1 MSRSL
6 ISSFKNNYFRTL
18 LISSAM
24 ALFFVF
30 SLYGIYGMISERS
43 NPIPLA
49 LILLIFAVLFVL
61 GYEFFN
67 ARFVR
72 RTTAVVIGFLTAFCF
87 TILIMALVQFVY
99 MSQAGTVLE
108 IGWEIFVISVAFC
121 LIASVLILKYLETL

>member
-1 MSRSL
+1 
-6 ISSFKNNYFRTL
+6 
-18 LISSAM
+18 M